1 MLLLTLF
8 AFVAGAGTAIS
19 PCVLPVL
26 PALLSAGAT
35 GGHRRPLGIVLG
47 HAVTFT
53 VTIVGLSEVVDGVGL
68 GDGITRTLAIA
79 ALLGFGLAV
88 LVPAV
93 GDRLEAPLSRLARFG
108 PSGRGGDGFWSGVA
122 IGGALGFV
130 YAPCAGPILAAV
142 IAVSAASGETVLIG
156 LGYAAGSSVVLLG
169 LALGGRRVVD
179 RIRAAGRGPAIQ
191 RVIGIV
197 MVATAMAMAADLDV
211 RFQTAI
217 AQHLP
222 DAVVNPTKPLED
234 AGAVED
240 RLRELRGAPRFDSD
254 AASAARPARRET
266 ASGGPGLPG
275 VETPDLPVLGRAP
288 EFTGTQRWF
297 NTPGDRP
304 LSLAAL
310 TRQRKVVL
318 VDFWTYT
325 CINCIRTFPYLKAW
339 HERYADQGLT
349 IVGVHTPE
357 FAFEKDA
364 GNVREAIDQSDL
376 RHPVAQDNDYA
387 TWNAWGNQYW
397 PAKYLVDAEGRV
409 RYTHFG
415 EGDYEETEAAIRALL
430 AEAGD
435 DDLGAAARARDDLD
449 PERDVTPET
458 YLGSLRAARVEPGGS
473 LREGTRTY
481 RPATDLPADSFTLGG
496 RWRVEEERST
506 AVRGA
511 TIRGRVRAKDVYLV
525 LSAPEG
531 RPGEVRVSLDGRPVA
546 PADAG
551 AAVRRDGR
559 VRVGAQ
565 TIYHLVSLDAPA
577 ERELGLELSPGV
589 SGYAFTFG

>member
-35 GGHRRPLGIVLG
+35 GGRRRPLGIVLG

-68 GDGITRTLAIA
+68 GDGIVRTFAIL

-88 LVPAV
+88 LIPAI

-142 IAVSAASGETVLIG
+142 IAVSAASSSTIIIG
-156 LGYAAGSSVVLLG
+156 LGYAAGSSAVLLP
-169 LALGGRRVVD
+169 LALGGRKLIDRV
-179 RIRAAGRGPAIQ
+179 RAGGRGPVIQ
-191 RVIGIV
+191 RALGVV
-197 MVATAMAMAADLDV
+197 MVLTAVAMTADLDV

-217 AQHLP
+217 ANNLP
-222 DAVVNPTKPLED
+222 DAVFNPTKALEES
-234 AGAVED
+234 GAVKD
-240 RLRELRGAPRFDSD
+240 RLTDLRGTPKFDSD
-254 AASAARPARRET
+254 AEPKAAAPKASAT
-266 ASGGPGLPG
+266 GGPELPG
-275 VETPDLPVLGRAP
+275 VQTPELPVLGEAP
-288 EFTGTQRWF
+288 DFAGNQKWF
-297 NTPGDRP
+297 NTPGGRA
-304 LSLAAL
+304 LSLPEL
-310 TRQRKVVL
+310 TRRRKVVL

-325 CINCIRTFPYLKAW
+325 CINCIRTLPYLRAW
-339 HERYADQGLT
+339 HDAYAGQGLT

-364 GNVREAIDQSDL
+364 GNVRDAIRQNRL
-376 RHPVAQDNDYA
+376 RYPVAQDNDYA

-397 PAKYLVDAEGRV
+397 PAKYLIDSEGQV

-435 DDLGAAARARDDLD
+435 KDLGAGVRTDTGFSPSQQA
-449 PERDVTPET
+449 TPET
-458 YLGSLRAARVEPGGS
+458 YLGTQRARGWTERLRDGTRRYRFGGELPSNGFALSGTWSIDGESATAVSGSTLHARV
-473 LREGTRTY
+473 Y
-481 RPATDLPADSFTLGG
+481 
-496 RWRVEEERST
+496 
-506 AVRGA
+506 
-511 TIRGRVRAKDVYLV
+511 AKDVYLV
-525 LSAPEG
+525 LSGPRRG
-531 RPGEVRVSLDGRPVA
+531 TGEMRIRLDGKPIGA
-546 PADAG
+546 TDAG
-551 AAVRRDGR
+551 RDVKGSR
-559 VRVGAQ
+559 VRVPSQ
-565 TIYHLVSLDAPA
+565 RLYHLVSLDEAREHELTLRF
-577 ERELGLELSPGV
+577 ERGTSA
-589 SGYAFTFG
+589 YAFTFG